1 MSIEK
6 EKEKE
11 KLYFHNYSENE
22 LSLLLTDLAKNES
35 LNVNT
40 LLRNFESEEA
50 LKQKTA
56 KKGKK
61 ISGKA
66 QMIIEQNKKSNLNK
80 LVDEDITKLD
90 YYKDISLIDNDI
102 VGDIGLFKT
111 DYGKNRIKYKLLEK
125 AYKTENLESTLEL
138 YLQIIGVDPVGRTE
152 IKIKKKVGKKMLEF
166 NYKEFQFEHLS
177 NRLPPLDFYNAYEKR
192 LEDWQINILKQ
203 INHKKDVLIIAKT
216 SMGKTWLAMYPGL
229 VGKRTLFIVPTKPL
243 AYQVASTFNKF
254 LGGKT
259 SLIVNDI
266 TNISNTENVV
276 VGTPKEIENQLPN
289 MNTNFD
295 IIVCDEIHNLNNYDG
310 DCYERLI
317 KLFTPKCQYIAL
329 SATIGNPNE
338 IKNWFESISMRKLSL
353 EIHSSRF
360 INLQRQ
366 VWNNNTLEKIHP
378 FSCLTFEDITT
389 EFLKSN
395 IPFTPYDNIQ
405 VYKEL
410 LTIFGDEITH
420 LDVSIIFPED
430 NKRLSLNDSKLYEDM
445 LKKELVTLKEKYP
458 DKMHE
463 LLLKFNKDIKIEKE
477 VNLYNFVKEIT
488 TKRLSPCII
497 FQNNTHYCKEIFNKI
512 VYYLENLEKLNY
524 PYHYDNLE
532 FQEKLYKQYIG
543 NVEKFTEGIKLAVT
557 EENKQENKQ
566 DKKDDLIK
574 NFKKGELEKY
584 YKKILAR
591 LIKQRQEI
599 NTNNIS
605 EKIKKIQIKNL
616 EQEYQKITETNSIKK
631 YDVFQKHIDFTL
643 INSQPM
649 SAEVIR
655 QIRKKISHQ
664 LNIKVDYNNSFIQG
678 LKRGIGIYTNEMP
691 EVYNQIVQSL
701 AQNGD
706 LEFVVSDKT
715 LALGIN
721 MPFRSSCIMGYKDN
735 IVFSKNDYEQMIGR
749 SGRRGKDNEG
759 HIIYCNVN
767 WKDLMKGKIGDIE
780 GQQTVIYNYN
790 VLSDISSNYSK
801 EDTNSIYSNYLN
813 KTTLIDNGKI
823 TTKFSNTDLDKHLL
837 WTLRYYETEV
847 SKWLKIHD
855 VLNMEYKKHT
865 YTSSD
870 LITFLGLLLEMFID
884 KSDTV
889 NIKLVNLSERGLNI
903 LDQYKKNNITDR
915 DGDQIFIEITQIVRD
930 LYNIYSNSDYYTSL
944 MSILKELFK
953 TLLELINK
961 NQCLSK

>member
-1 MSIEK
+1 MSI

-50 LKQKTA
+50 LKQKNI

-61 ISGKA
+61 TSGKA
-66 QMIIEQNKKSNLNK
+66 QIIIEQNKKSNLNK

-125 AYKTENLESTLEL
+125 AYKSENLESTLEL
-138 YLQIIGVDPVGRTE
+138 YLQIIGVEPVGKTE
-152 IKIKKKVGKKMLEF
+152 KKIKKKVGKKMLEF

-192 LEDWQINILKQ
+192 LEDWQIKILKQ
-203 INHKKDVLIIAKT
+203 INHKKDVLVIAKT

-276 VGTPKEIENQLPN
+276 VGTPKEIENELPN

-317 KLFTPKCQYIAL
+317 KLFIPKCQYIAL

-338 IKNWFESISMRKLSL
+338 IKNWFESISARKLSL

-378 FSCLTFEDITT
+378 FSCLTFADINT

-395 IPFTPYDNIQ
+395 IPFTPYDNVQ

-410 LTIFGDEITH
+410 LTIFGDQITH

-430 NKRLSLNDSKLYEDM
+430 NKRLSLDDSKLYEDM
-445 LKKELVTLKEKYP
+445 LKKQLVELKEKYP
-458 DKMHE
+458 DKMRE

-524 PYHYDNLE
+524 PYHYENLE

-543 NVEKFTEGIKLAVT
+543 NVEKFTEGIKLGMT

-584 YKKILAR
+584 YKKILTR
-591 LIKQRQEI
+591 LVKQRQDI
-599 NTNNIS
+599 KKNNIS
-605 EKIKKIQIKNL
+605 EKIKQIQIKNL
-616 EQEYQKITETNSIKK
+616 EQEYQKITEINSIKK

-749 SGRRGKDNEG
+749 SGRRGKDT
-759 HIIYCNVN
+759 IPI
-767 WKDLMKGKIGDIE
+767 MA
-780 GQQTVIYNYN
+780 
-790 VLSDISSNYSK
+790 
-801 EDTNSIYSNYLN
+801 
-813 KTTLIDNGKI
+813 
-823 TTKFSNTDLDKHLL
+823 FSMCARLLD
-837 WTLRYYETEV
+837 RSAFVYF
-847 SKWLKIHD
+847 SA
-855 VLNMEYKKHT
+855 N
-865 YTSSD
+865 
-870 LITFLGLLLEMFID
+870 
-884 KSDTV
+884 
-889 NIKLVNLSERGLNI
+889 
-903 LDQYKKNNITDR
+903 
-915 DGDQIFIEITQIVRD
+915 
-930 LYNIYSNSDYYTSL
+930 
-944 MSILKELFK
+944 
-953 TLLELINK
+953 INK
-961 NQCLSK
+961 KMITNISPTPLFNVPLI

>member
-1 MSIEK
+1 MSV

-50 LKQKTA
+50 LKQKNI

-61 ISGKA
+61 TSGKA
-66 QMIIEQNKKSNLNK
+66 QIIIEQNKKSNLNK

-125 AYKTENLESTLEL
+125 AYKSENLESTLEL
-138 YLQIIGVDPVGRTE
+138 YLQIIGVEPVGKTE
-152 IKIKKKVGKKMLEF
+152 KKIKKKVGKKMLEF

-192 LEDWQINILKQ
+192 LEDWQIKILKQ
-203 INHKKDVLIIAKT
+203 INHKKDVLVIAKT

-276 VGTPKEIENQLPN
+276 VGTPKEIENELPN

-317 KLFTPKCQYIAL
+317 KLFIPKCQYIAL

-338 IKNWFESISMRKLSL
+338 IKNWFESISARKLSL

-378 FSCLTFEDITT
+378 FSCLTFADINT

-395 IPFTPYDNIQ
+395 IPFTPYDNVQ

-410 LTIFGDEITH
+410 LTIFGDQITH

-430 NKRLSLNDSKLYEDM
+430 NKRLSLDDSKLYEDM
-445 LKKELVTLKEKYP
+445 LKKQLVELKEKYP
-458 DKMHE
+458 DKMRE

-524 PYHYDNLE
+524 PYHYENLE

-543 NVEKFTEGIKLAVT
+543 NVEKFTEGIKLGMT

-584 YKKILAR
+584 YKKILTR
-591 LIKQRQEI
+591 LVKQRQDI
-599 NTNNIS
+599 KKNNIS
-605 EKIKKIQIKNL
+605 EKIKQIQIKNL
-616 EQEYQKITETNSIKK
+616 EQEYQKITEINSIKK
-631 YDVFQKHIDFTL
+631 YDVFQK
-643 INSQPM
+643 QR
-649 SAEVIR
+649 E
-655 QIRKKISHQ
+655 
-664 LNIKVDYNNSFIQG
+664 
-678 LKRGIGIYTNEMP
+678 
-691 EVYNQIVQSL
+691 
-701 AQNGD
+701 
-706 LEFVVSDKT
+706 
-715 LALGIN
+715 
-721 MPFRSSCIMGYKDN
+721 
-735 IVFSKNDYEQMIGR
+735 
-749 SGRRGKDNEG
+749 
-759 HIIYCNVN
+759 
-767 WKDLMKGKIGDIE
+767 
-780 GQQTVIYNYN
+780 
-790 VLSDISSNYSK
+790 
-801 EDTNSIYSNYLN
+801 
-813 KTTLIDNGKI
+813 
-823 TTKFSNTDLDKHLL
+823 
-837 WTLRYYETEV
+837 
-847 SKWLKIHD
+847 
-855 VLNMEYKKHT
+855 
-865 YTSSD
+865 
-870 LITFLGLLLEMFID
+870 
-884 KSDTV
+884 
-889 NIKLVNLSERGLNI
+889 
-903 LDQYKKNNITDR
+903 
-915 DGDQIFIEITQIVRD
+915 
-930 LYNIYSNSDYYTSL
+930 
-944 MSILKELFK
+944 
-953 TLLELINK
+953 LLELETQILQVAK
-961 NQCLSK
+961 YF